1 MDDHRSSNKTPR
13 KKPKPKRRSRIT
25 SRTCSNF
32 TFSAIDFPINC
43 SDSQGPEGR
52 KSDLLSN
59 KAMSSLASLSLKVA
73 DEVPDSWMERD
84 NEDSDKEEQEPSSC
98 LITRT
103 NANTG
108 SEKEKPGHNLIF
120 PSEIWIILS
129 DYIQPE
135 NVGKFARVCKTT
147 HNIVSSQSFW
157 RRLYRRHYDNLH
169 HCDLPQR
176 FHPDCMSRPRGLRA
190 AVIKM
195 LHLTH
200 PRFLETQTRLS
211 SVWPDPHSLTGTIC
225 VLQSCNRVGRKSTY
239 HYFKLK
245 DNIISAKMTNDVIDN
260 GLEDEEDCLGEEQE
274 RRTAALLSQLTN
286 IHDNP
291 EEGCSVLQVHSAHW
305 SSLSPV
311 MGLKLVSVSLSVSHG
326 MRYHK
331 LKLSFGSPE
340 ASYVR
345 TANTTE
351 IVIDSVVG
359 VKIYNWWH
367 PHYSFESPEKKSYLP
382 SDQFFD

>member
-1 MDDHRSSNKTPR
+1 MDDNGSRSNNSSRRKPR
-13 KKPKPKRRSRIT
+13 SKRRGRMT
-25 SRTCSNF
+25 SSTTCSNL

-52 KSDLLSN
+52 KSDLLSL
-59 KAMSSLASLSLKVA
+59 KAMSSLASLSLKED
-73 DEVPDSWMERD
+73 DEVPDDWMDRD
-84 NEDSDKEEQEPSSC
+84 NEESDEEEQEPSSC
-98 LITRT
+98 LITQT
-103 NANTG
+103 NTG
-108 SEKEKPGHNLIF
+108 IKKHKPGQNSIF
-120 PSEIWIILS
+120 PSEIWIHLS

-135 NVGKFARVCKTT
+135 NVGRFARVCKTT

-176 FHPDCMSRPRGLRA
+176 FLPDCMSRPRGLRA

-211 SVWPDPHSLTGTIC
+211 SVWPDPHSLTGAIC

-245 DNIISAKMTNDVIDN
+245 DNLYSARISNDVIDN
-260 GLEDEEDCLGEEQE
+260 GLDDEEDCLGEE
-274 RRTAALLSQLTN
+274 RRTAALLSQLTD

-291 EEGCSVLQVHSAHW
+291 EDGCSVLQVHSAYW

-331 LKLSFGSPE
+331 LKLLFGSPE
-340 ASYVR
+340 ASSVR
-345 TANTTE
+345 IANTTE

-367 PHYSFESPEKKSYLP
+367 PHYNFESPEKKSHLP
-382 SDQFFD
+382 SNQLF